1 MGVARKRFHQA
12 YKDAKSGKIGA
23 QYLED
28 TAEVK
33 AAKERF
39 FKFFQF
45 VLDGMLYKLAPQPGN
60 NVIPEE
66 IADFYI
72 KDALDVAAEKLKF
85 DQLYRDALNGD
96 AASVI
101 AVVALEEAISDN
113 DGNLAAAEKQLD
125 ETLDAIATVVEY
137 EYTDSSEET
146 EKESEEEENE
156 EETDY
161 FGDDTDYEGVDSDIS
176 NDTDRQE
183 EETDESVY
191 SDDSDVGDDSDDG
204 DDSDVEDDSNV
215 ADDLDDLDD
224 YEDDYL
230 DGLDDYEDSG
240 DYEDF

>member
-33 AAKERF
+33 AAKKRF

-72 KDALDVAAEKLKF
+72 KDAPDVAAEKLKF

-125 ETLDAIATVVEY
+125 ETLDAIANVVED

-146 EKESEEEENE
+146 AKESEEN
-156 EETDY
+156 
-161 FGDDTDYEGVDSDIS
+161 DD
-176 NDTDRQE
+176 
-183 EETDESVY
+183 
-191 SDDSDVGDDSDDG
+191 
-204 DDSDVEDDSNV
+204 
-215 ADDLDDLDD
+215 
-224 YEDDYL
+224 
-230 DGLDDYEDSG
+230 
-240 DYEDF
+240 

>member
-33 AAKERF
+33 AAKKRF

-72 KDALDVAAEKLKF
+72 KDAPDVAVEKLKF

-161 FGDDTDYEGVDSDIS
+161 FGDDTDGE
-176 NDTDRQE
+176 
-183 EETDESVY
+183 
-191 SDDSDVGDDSDDG
+191 DDSDDG
-204 DDSDVEDDSNV
+204 DDSDDEDDSNV

-224 YEDDYL
+224 Y
-230 DGLDDYEDSG
+230 
-240 DYEDF
+240 